1 MWSRTVG
8 RRRSST
14 VGGRFAVL
22 LLLAM
27 LAPVAAALSAARA
40 AASPVDMM
48 PPSVFGEANVGQML
62 VGFPGVWTSD
72 DSLELVYQWRRCP
85 QTGPCTDIP
94 GASSLV
100 YRVAPDDAG
109 HRILL
114 RVSARSDD
122 ATTVRDSEPS
132 GRVPGAS
139 TPAQGASAT
148 SPPAIPAV
156 SGPVER
162 RARMLEP
169 FPEVRIRGRFTMRW
183 TRFTLV
189 TVRAPA
195 GAAIAIEC
203 TGRGCPFRDRLRTA
217 TGRTLVRLSGLERR
231 FRAGVALLL
240 RVTKPGRIGKAT
252 RIRMRHGRR
261 PARWDGCVMPG
272 STKPVACP
280 LA

>member
-27 LAPVAAALSAARA
+27 LAPVAAALCAARA

-72 DSLELVYQWRRCP
+72 DSLELDYQWRRCP
-85 QTGPCTDIP
+85 LIGPCTDIP

-100 YRVAPDDAG
+100 YRVTPDDAG

-114 RVSARSDD
+114 RVSARSGD

-139 TPAQGASAT
+139 TPAPGASAA

-162 RARMLEP
+162 RGADARAVPGGAHPRTVQPALDAIHA
-169 FPEVRIRGRFTMRW
+169 RQRACAGRCGDRD
-183 TRFTLV
+183 RV
-189 TVRAPA
+189 HRAWVSLPRSPADRHGADA
-195 GAAIAIEC
+195 GAARRAWSAGSARESRC
-203 TGRGCPFRDRLRTA
+203 CCASRSRAASARRRASGCGTAAVRGAGTA
-217 TGRTLVRLSGLERR
+217 
-231 FRAGVALLL
+231 A
-240 RVTKPGRIGKAT
+240 
-252 RIRMRHGRR
+252 
-261 PARWDGCVMPG
+261 
-272 STKPVACP
+272 
-280 LA
+280 